1 MVTIESTPAMAAK
14 VYATMER
21 NLKVVRR
28 RLGKPLTLADKVMLG
43 HLDDPEKQDLEPGKS
58 YLFLRP
64 DRVVF
69 QDVLGQTGLLQ
80 FMQTRRAKV
89 AVPTSIHCDHLIQA
103 RVEGGQDLRESLAEN
118 TEVYDFLRSAAARFG
133 AGFWGPGAGIIHQVV
148 LENYAFPGE
157 LIIGTDS
164 HTPNAG
170 GLGACSVGVGGADA
184 VETIAGLPW
193 EVLYP
198 KHIAVY
204 LTGKMS
210 GWTSPKDVILYVA
223 GALTVSGGTN
233 AIVEYIGP
241 GARSISATGKATITN
256 MGAELGATTSMFPA
270 DDRMFTYLRATAR
283 GDLVPLIEKYQHLL
297 EPDPEVE
304 ANPEKYYDRV
314 VRLDLSTLEPH
325 VVGPHSPD
333 RARPI
338 SRLAAEVADASN
350 GFPDKIST
358 ALIGSC
364 TNSSYEDMS
373 RSADVAEQAKA
384 HGIKSAVPYLV
395 TPGSEQV
402 RATIERD
409 GQMQSLLDINGTV
422 LANACGPCIGQWRR
436 AKEVSA
442 VPNTIVTSYNR
453 NFPMRND
460 GQPTTMNFIAS
471 PEIVTALALAGR
483 LSFNPL
489 TDTLTGADGQPFRLD
504 PPKLAPEVPA
514 RNFDRGHA
522 TYVAP
527 PADGSR
533 VELKVNPDSTRI
545 QLMKPWPAWDGK
557 DCTDMPVLMKT
568 KGKTTTDHISP
579 AGPWLR
585 YRGHLDKFSDNMF
598 MGATNAYTGEAGKG
612 KNVLTGETGQP
623 IANSARYYKSKG
635 IKWVVVGDSN
645 YGEGSSREHAALSP
659 RLLGGAAVIV
669 RSFARIHESNLKKQG
684 LLALTFQ
691 SPADYD
697 RIREDDRISLVGLKN
712 LATGKPVEC
721 RVQHADGSTETLRL
735 NHSFSGPQLE
745 WFRKGSALNLFHG
758 GAPAPA
764 KKRSAARSSA
774 AGKAKKPAA
783 KKRSKTVTRKA
794 TPARKPAAKKR
805 SKTVSRK
812 TSQARKPAAAK
823 KRARAGARK
832 TSRARKPVAAKRRE
846 RR

>member
-1 MVTIESTPAMAAK
+1 MVTIESTPEMAAK
-14 VYATMER
+14 VYATMAR

-28 RLGKPLTLADKVMLG
+28 RLGKPLTLADKVLLG
-43 HLDDPEKQDLEPGKS
+43 HLDDPENQDLEPGKS

-69 QDVLGQTGLLQ
+69 QDVLGQTGMLQ
-80 FMQTRRAKV
+80 FMQTGRDKV
-89 AVPTSIHCDHLIQA
+89 AVPTTIHCDHLIQA
-103 RVEGGQDLRESLAEN
+103 RVGGGKDLRESLAEN
-118 TEVYDFLRSAAARFG
+118 KEVYDFLRSAAAKFG

-170 GLGACSVGVGGADA
+170 GLGACAVGVGGADA

-210 GWTSPKDVILYVA
+210 GWTAPKDVILYVA

-241 GARSISATGKATITN
+241 GARTISATGKATITN

-270 DDRMFTYLRATAR
+270 DDRMSTYLRATGR
-283 GDLVPLIEKYQHLL
+283 GDLVPLIEKYQQLL

-304 ANPEKYYDRV
+304 ANPEQYYDRV

-338 SRLAAEVADASN
+338 SRLAAEVADAKN
-350 GFPDKIST
+350 GFPDQISV

-373 RSADVAEQAKA
+373 RAADVAEQAKA
-384 HGIKSAVPYLV
+384 HGIKAAVPYMV

-409 GQMQSLLDINGTV
+409 GQMQSLRDINGTV

-453 NFPMRND
+453 NFPRRND
-460 GQPTTMNFIAS
+460 GQPTTMNFIGS
-471 PEIVTALALAGR
+471 PEIVTAFALAGR

-489 TDTLTGADGQPFRLD
+489 TDTLTGADGQPFRLE
-504 PPKLAPEVPA
+504 PPKVAPEVPA

-527 PADGSR
+527 PKDGSR
-533 VELKVNPDSTRI
+533 VELKVDPNSERI
-545 QLMKPWPAWDGK
+545 QLMQPWPAWDGK
-557 DCTDMPVLMKT
+557 DFMDMPVLMKT
-568 KGKTTTDHISP
+568 RGKTTTDHISP

-598 MGATNAYTGEAGKG
+598 MGAMNAYTGEAGKG
-612 KNVLTGETGQP
+612 RTVLTGETSQP
-623 IANSARYYKSKG
+623 IADNARYYKSKG

-659 RLLGGAAVIV
+659 RLLGGTAVIV

-691 SPADYD
+691 NPADYD
-697 RIREDDRISLVGLKN
+697 RIREDDRISLVGLKDM
-712 LATGKPVEC
+712 APGKPVEC
-721 RVQHADGSTETLRL
+721 RVKHADGVTETLRL

-758 GAPAPA
+758 AAAQA
-764 KKRSAARSSA
+764 KKRNGTRSSA
-774 AGKAKKPAA
+774 AGRAKKPAA
-783 KKRSKTVTRKA
+783 KKRGKAGSSKAGR
-794 TPARKPAAKKR
+794 
-805 SKTVSRK
+805 
-812 TSQARKPAAAK
+812 ARKPAAAK
-823 KRARAGARK
+823 
-832 TSRARKPVAAKRRE
+832 RRG